1 MNASKPVIGQLVPLS
16 RDLLRVLFSITGVLT
31 LFPYLKKNKLKH
43 LVDVNIAAVQH
54 LLFWQES
61 GCIVPSH
68 VCEYYLFL

>member
-1 MNASKPVIGQLVPLS
+1 MLK
-16 RDLLRVLFSITGVLT
+16 RVFTNKIEQSLIEFLT

-43 LVDVNIAAVQH
+43 LVDVNIAAVQP